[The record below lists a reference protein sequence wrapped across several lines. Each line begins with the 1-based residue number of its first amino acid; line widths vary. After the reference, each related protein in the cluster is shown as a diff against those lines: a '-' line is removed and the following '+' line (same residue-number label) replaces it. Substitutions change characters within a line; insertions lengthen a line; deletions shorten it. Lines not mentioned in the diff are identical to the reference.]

1 MGVEQDEAAVAVYTV
16 PVERSAIETILAALE
31 EAGVRYVVAGGVAVV
46 LHGHLRFTADLDL
59 VLALQRDN
67 VLAAL
72 AALQRLGYRP
82 RAPVALEQFAD
93 QEVRARW
100 TRDKDMKVFSLWS
113 DAFPGTDVDLFAQE
127 PIPFVELV
135 GRAKPA
141 PLAKTVVAI
150 ASIPDLIRM
159 KRDAGRPQD
168 LADIAALEAIAKE
181 AETR

>member
-1 MGVEQDEAAVAVYTV
+1 M

-31 EAGVRYVVAGGVAVV
+31 EAGVHFVVAGGVAVV

-93 QEVRARW
+93 PEVRARW

-135 GRAKPA
+135 GRAKQA

-181 AETR
+181 AETDERR